1 MTDAPRTGIYP
12 RQTLTEGE
20 IAEIR
25 VLADAC
31 LQRDE
36 LDLRLL
42 WEVLQSR
49 SGETAN
55 DFLHYVD
62 GELVGF
68 LTIEGVGDEDAEATG
83 MVHPAHRRRGVFGAL
98 VEAAKS
104 ECRRNATPAIVF
116 YCDRRSQPA
125 KAFLESIGATYQ
137 FSEHKMRLDTPGAAE
152 APATELSITRAGPE
166 DAADIAAVLAED
178 MGLQATG
185 FAQHIADNMRRPTYT
200 YYIARLG
207 ETAVGTANLQILDQR
222 PYIYGFVVRP
232 EYRGRGYG
240 RQILAHMIAGISAAQ
255 PEPVFL
261 EVEQDNTPALGLYRS
276 FGFEPVATFDYYR
289 VNISES
295 ADNADSRG

>member
-68 LTIEGVGDEDAEATG
+68 LTIDGVGDEDAEATG
-83 MVHPAHRRRGVFGAL
+83 MVMA
-98 VEAAKS
+98 E
-104 ECRRNATPAIVF
+104 
-116 YCDRRSQPA
+116 
-125 KAFLESIGATYQ
+125 TY
-137 FSEHKMRLDTPGAAE
+137 G
-152 APATELSITRAGPE
+152 
-166 DAADIAAVLAED
+166 
-178 MGLQATG
+178 
-185 FAQHIADNMRRPTYT
+185 
-200 YYIARLG
+200 RLG
-207 ETAVGTANLQILDQR
+207 YQIVELPLVGIEQRADFVAENLR
-222 PYIYGFVVRP
+222 
-232 EYRGRGYG
+232 
-240 RQILAHMIAGISAAQ
+240 A
-255 PEPVFL
+255 
-261 EVEQDNTPALGLYRS
+261 
-276 FGFEPVATFDYYR
+276 
-289 VNISES
+289 
-295 ADNADSRG
+295 